1 MPQPLA
7 PFAYSRV
14 FERPEDLHLAFLRD
28 VEGDLGFALK
38 ETQRLSGNPVRRLA
52 EVQCGPALYARA
64 FAARGGQALAVDTSQ
79 PMLDFARG
87 LERGEALEL
96 LLQDPRELSFP
107 PVDTLLFP
115 LDSFA
120 YFTTDA
126 DVLAFF
132 AAAERCLAPRGVV
145 FVEANH
151 PKEAGYID
159 YGVVYPRSQTE
170 DPRRQVRAEWAVN
183 HPRYDWVTGLN
194 QTQIRIMVRE
204 DGVERSRVIDSTERV
219 YWPAQL
225 RLLAEKSPLRVVR
238 FHGGWTD
245 APLGWES
252 PVQVFT
258 LMRPEECPPP

>member
-1 MPQPLA
+1 MPTPA

-28 VEGDLGFALK
+28 VEADLDFALA
-38 ETQRLSGNPVRRLA
+38 EAQRLSGRAVRRLA
-52 EVQCGPALYARA
+52 EVQCGPAFYARA
-64 FAARGGQALAVDTSQ
+64 FAARGGAALAVDTSRAV
-79 PMLDFARG
+79 LDFARG
-87 LERGEALEL
+87 LPHGQALECH
-96 LLQDPRELSFP
+96 LQDPRALAFEG
-107 PVDTLLFP
+107 VDALLFP

-120 YFTTDA
+120 YFTNDA

-132 AAAERCLAPRGVV
+132 AAAERCLSPRGVV

-159 YGVVYPRSQTE
+159 YGVVYPRSQAE

-183 HPRYDWVTGLN
+183 HPRFDWVTGLN
-194 QTQIRIMVRE
+194 QTQIRVTVRE
-204 DGVERSRVIDSTERV
+204 DGVQRVRVIDSTERV

-225 RLLAEKSPLRVVR
+225 KLLAEKSPLRVVR
-238 FHGGWTD
+238 FHGGWTT
-245 APLGWES
+245 APLDWDA

-258 LMRPEECPPP
+258 LMRTDEVPSP